1 MIDPP
6 KKEIDKACS
15 CPEFSAAVAVLT
27 LACVAEYMPI
37 KPAIAEDKAPTAIA
51 IAVFQP
57 SGEKPQAT
65 TNAMTTGVK
74 ILYSVNMKTLAPRW
88 I

>member
-6 KKEIDKACS
+6 KNEIDRACS
-15 CPEFSAAVAVLT
+15 WPELSAAVAVLT
-27 LACVAEYMPI
+27 FAWVAEYIPI

-51 IAVFQP
+51 VAVYHP
-57 SGEKPQAT
+57 SGERPH
-65 TNAMTTGVK
+65 AMTSAITTGVR
-74 ILYSVNMKTLAPRW
+74 ILYSVIMKTLAPRC